1 MRDHRIVLV
10 ASAAL
15 LACTSM
21 TSSTANASTPAVS
34 APAMAVE
41 SVAAPAAAGCG
52 EEPRGPRVRGHR
64 HASQGDD
71 RLTNDSRDPANSFV
85 TMGTGPT
92 AGQWLPVVVDGKFG
106 YVKRKHAEGPWSGMR
121 QPGDSRVKPISA
133 TQRKKIIEL
142 GL

>member
-41 SVAAPAAAGCG
+41 SVAAPAAAGAVKSR
-52 EEPRGPRVRGHR
+52 EVRVFADTAMR
-64 HASQGDD
+64 AKA
-71 RLTNDSRDPANSFV
+71 TTDSRMIRVIPANSFV